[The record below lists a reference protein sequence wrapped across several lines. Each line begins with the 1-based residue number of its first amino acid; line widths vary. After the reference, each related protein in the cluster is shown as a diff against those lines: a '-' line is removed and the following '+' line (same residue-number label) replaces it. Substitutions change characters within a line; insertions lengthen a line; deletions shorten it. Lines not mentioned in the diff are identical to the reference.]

1 MPKKKIIIY
10 PYLFAVYPIL
20 YLFKVNIDQT
30 GFHVILLPLSALIV
44 FTYLLIKIL
53 NKYFKNEDKTAVGVS
68 FFYLWLFSYSAIRS
82 TIMYEIFGVL
92 FYRHRYFIVIWFIVL
107 LVLLIFYLKAKW
119 NYQRLSEYMKY
130 LSYIMF
136 SLIIIQILANLL
148 KELPDPQYSQKD
160 TQEVEAKI
168 SVEKESLP
176 DIYYII
182 LDAYSGQ
189 VVLKDVLGFDNSEF
203 LNYLRDKGFYIA
215 DSSHSNYAWT
225 ALSITS
231 SLNMDYLPVKSLNND
246 SSQLTIDPS
255 YSLYKNIVDNKFEK
269 ILKEA
274 GYKFQD
280 LSIWSNTSLRY
291 TNPRN
296 YSEQFITNNF
306 NLALIQMTF
315 LGRPLVDNF
324 LLAYSKRTRIQ
335 NKFTEL
341 KNISNDIG
349 PQFVYAHILIP
360 HHPYV
365 FSQDGSPP
373 NFFNG
378 VLELGSDRKLYIEQ
392 LIYANK
398 EIIKVVDAILKK
410 RRNGVDPIIIIQG
423 DHGAFNLGKNKKEN
437 IKLRM
442 NILNAYYVTESCKK
456 ILYKSITPVNSFRAI
471 LNSYFGVNNTLIPD
485 KSFYSSLED
494 NKNILEVTD
503 QLTK

>member
-1 MPKKKIIIY
+1 MSKKKIIIY

-148 KELPDPQYSQKD
+148 KELPDPQYSQED
-160 TQEVEAKI
+160 TQEVEANV

-203 LNYLRDKGFYIA
+203 LNYLRDKGF
-215 DSSHSNYAWT
+215 
-225 ALSITS
+225 
-231 SLNMDYLPVKSLNND
+231 
-246 SSQLTIDPS
+246 
-255 YSLYKNIVDNKFEK
+255 
-269 ILKEA
+269 
-274 GYKFQD
+274 
-280 LSIWSNTSLRY
+280 
-291 TNPRN
+291 
-296 YSEQFITNNF
+296 
-306 NLALIQMTF
+306 
-315 LGRPLVDNF
+315 
-324 LLAYSKRTRIQ
+324 
-335 NKFTEL
+335 
-341 KNISNDIG
+341 
-349 PQFVYAHILIP
+349 
-360 HHPYV
+360 
-365 FSQDGSPP
+365 
-373 NFFNG
+373 
-378 VLELGSDRKLYIEQ
+378 
-392 LIYANK
+392 
-398 EIIKVVDAILKK
+398 
-410 RRNGVDPIIIIQG
+410 
-423 DHGAFNLGKNKKEN
+423 
-437 IKLRM
+437 
-442 NILNAYYVTESCKK
+442 
-456 ILYKSITPVNSFRAI
+456 
-471 LNSYFGVNNTLIPD
+471 
-485 KSFYSSLED
+485 
-494 NKNILEVTD
+494 
-503 QLTK
+503 